1 MCGIASSRWPIVL
14 EVLGRQHV
22 EVAAGDHDV
31 LDLGARGDVG
41 DGGMPALRVGL
52 QAGLLD
58 GVGVAADR
66 VAARAEAAI
75 DRADVERQEQRLVVV
90 AVRQAG
96 RRRIGLLVERVER
109 QARVIGQLG
118 RGDRQE
124 LDAERIAIR
133 IGPVDQG
140 DDVGRDPH
148 VHRRAGDAGADV
160 VEEGRRHAVAE
171 HRGELV
177 EARDAVLVLE
187 LPVQEGGAIDVGV
200 AGDLPPE
207 LVVAEVAV
215 GVGLGID
222 DRLEG
227 GGHLEIHQLGQQRVC
242 FHPRQD
248 VADAGGDIDLI
259 DKDIGG
265 LAHGGVFFNYG
276 ESGVEGGARRMLR
289 WPVRAGKSR
298 SNPVKYG
305 C

>member
-1 MCGIASSRWPIVL
+1 MADRL

-22 EVAAGDHDV
+22 QVAAGDHDV

-52 QAGLLD
+52 EAGLLD

-96 RRRIGLLVERVER
+96 RRRVGLLVERVER
-109 QARVIGQLG
+109 QARVIRQLG

-124 LDAERIAIR
+124 LDPERIAIR
-133 IGPVDQG
+133 IGPVGQG
-140 DDVGRDPH
+140 DDVGRDPD

-187 LPVQEGGAIDVGV
+187 LPVHEGGAIDVGV

-207 LVVAEVAV
+207 LVVPEVAV
-215 GVGLGID
+215 GEGLGID
-222 DRLEG
+222 GRPEG
-227 GGHLEIHQLGQQRVC
+227 GGHREIHQLGQHRV
-242 FHPRQD
+242 FRPSPAATSRTRGAASISLMRILAGWLM
-248 VADAGGDIDLI
+248 VASSSLVVNRVSRAARAACCGGPYVPAKAAQIPL
-259 DKDIGG
+259 
-265 LAHGGVFFNYG
+265 
-276 ESGVEGGARRMLR
+276 
-289 WPVRAGKSR
+289 
-298 SNPVKYG
+298 KYG
-305 C
+305 R